1 MPPLKAAETEINMAL
16 VKCPDCNERVS
27 STAEKCVHCGC
38 SLSVCPDCGK
48 VSPGGTDFCSSC
60 GFNFKKAEKK
70 KRVGAF
76 KEFLDY
82 WKANR
87 PGDSLFSRI
96 IPIIFAVMGVAFI
109 TFAVMAVT
117 NVLRLGYNDDCEKIF
132 KIGISV
138 TVSVIFSVI
147 FFILLIASS
156 ILHFAFVPY
165 KCGAFIR
172 DNEIDITDSA
182 ARLKELPKSKRTSKN
197 NREIR
202 AFYVSEFP
210 RELSDAVKI
219 RSICGVF
226 YIVSLIIA
234 CVFLNEGINE
244 FMVLKAFSDAEAT
257 LIGTVDWILLLI
269 PGGIIVITL
278 AVDII
283 AAVMFRR
290 NISRWLGY
298 PEAKPEAPKSAPAE
312 NASPLSG
319 ANADSAEPTEHSAEA
334 KETAAPTESE
344 ETAAPAETEE
354 ADPHAE
360 ASETVP
366 PADEPTS
373 DIPEESPTASGEAL
387 SAEDSE
393 PSEEDT
399 HAEQISDNAEGDTEA
414 ESEEAA
420 EDSLDEASEKAE
432 AKSDAEE

>member
-70 KRVGAF
+70 KHVGAF

-96 IPIIFAVMGVAFI
+96 IPIIFAVMGIAFI

-182 ARLKELPKSKRTSKN
+182 ARLKELPKSKRTAKN

-244 FMVLKAFSDAEAT
+244 FTVLKAFSDAEAT

-290 NISRWLGY
+290 NISHWLGY
-298 PEAKPEAPKSAPAE
+298 PETKPEIPKGAPAE
-312 NASPLSG
+312 DG
-319 ANADSAEPTEHSAEA
+319 APSSSVNADIAEPTEQS
-334 KETAAPTESE
+334 
-344 ETAAPAETEE
+344 
-354 ADPHAE
+354 DE

-373 DIPEESPTASGEAL
+373 DVSEESPTASSEGL
-387 SAEDSE
+387 SAEGSE
-393 PSEEDT
+393 PSEEDIS
-399 HAEQISDNAEGDTEA
+399 AEQISDNGESNAEA
-414 ESEEAA
+414 EFEEAA
-420 EDSLDEASEKAE
+420 EDNLDEASEKVE
-432 AKSDAEE
+432 AVSDAEE

>member
-1 MPPLKAAETEINMAL
+1 MAL
-16 VKCPDCNERVS
+16 VKCPDCNENVS

-60 GFNFKKAEKK
+60 GFNFKKAEKR
-70 KRVGAF
+70 KRAGAF

-96 IPIIFAVMGVAFI
+96 VPIIFAVMGIAFI

-117 NVLRLGYNDDCEKIF
+117 NVLRLGYNEDSEKIF

-156 ILHFAFVPY
+156 ILQFAFTPY

-172 DNEIDITDSA
+172 DNEIDITDFT
-182 ARLKELPKSKRTSKN
+182 ARLKNLPRSKRTARN
-197 NREIR
+197 NRELR

-210 RELSDAVKI
+210 RELSEAVKI
-219 RSICGVF
+219 RSVCGVF

-244 FMVLKAFSDAEAT
+244 FIVSKAFSDAEAT

-269 PGGIIVITL
+269 PGGIIVVAL

-283 AAVMFRR
+283 SGVIFRR

-298 PEAKPEAPKSAPAE
+298 PETKPEATP
-312 NASPLSG
+312 
-319 ANADSAEPTEHSAEA
+319 
-334 KETAAPTESE
+334 
-344 ETAAPAETEE
+344 
-354 ADPHAE
+354 
-360 ASETVP
+360 SETSEGTETDGVDASCVTEPVASTLSESSVP
-366 PADEPTS
+366 
-373 DIPEESPTASGEAL
+373 EST
-387 SAEDSE
+387 
-393 PSEEDT
+393 EEDT
-399 HAEQISDNAEGDTEA
+399 APVYEEASPDTDAEA
-414 ESEEAA
+414 ESEQSEDIDTERPDIEEIDTETQSDKAPETDNA
-420 EDSLDEASEKAE
+420 EIHPGDTSETDNTEDEPLSASETE
-432 AKSDAEE
+432 SSTEDTEE